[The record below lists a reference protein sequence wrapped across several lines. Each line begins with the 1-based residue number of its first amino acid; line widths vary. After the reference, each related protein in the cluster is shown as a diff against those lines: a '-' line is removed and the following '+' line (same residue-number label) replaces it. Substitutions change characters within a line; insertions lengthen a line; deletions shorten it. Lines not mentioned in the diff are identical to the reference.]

1 MNLYDTH
8 CHLDLFPNKK
18 KVIEEINRSHIYVM
32 AMTNLPD
39 IYRKEKEQY
48 DSKYIRTCLGFHPEL
63 IEEYEHQKELMWQLL
78 PDAKYVGEV
87 GLDFQT
93 ISGMNKQVNFLRE
106 LFERCNNYDSK
117 IISLHSRDAVGE
129 LLEILPGKRTF
140 FPILHWFTGNTKQLE
155 RAVELDCYFSVN
167 LSMIGSSKFRQFMQ
181 TVPCDRLLIETDAPF
196 ALQAETYEK
205 TLKMINNKIMEMYGI
220 PVGKFFSN
228 FKALLMNSQN
238 KRN

>member
-8 CHLDLFPNKK
+8 CHLDLLSDKK

-63 IEEYEHQKELMWQLL
+63 IEEYGHQKELMWQLL
-78 PDAKYVGEV
+78 PDAKYIGEV

-93 ISGMNKQVNFLRE
+93 TLCMDKQTEFLRE

-117 IISLHSRDAVGE
+117 IISLHSREAVDE
-129 LLEILPGKRTF
+129 LLDIMPKRRTF
-140 FPILHWFTGNTKQLE
+140 VPILHWFTGNAKQIE

-167 LSMIGSSKFRQFMQ
+167 LSMIGTSKFRQFMQ

-196 ALQAETYEK
+196 ALKAETYEK
-205 TLKMINNKIMEMYGI
+205 TLRMINNKIMEVYGMQDD
-220 PVGKFFSN
+220 KLFLN
-228 FKALLMNSQN
+228 FKTLLMNSQ
-238 KRN
+238 KC